1 MAPSPFKAIIFDM
14 DGVLVDSEPRHQQAF
29 REVFQELGYGS
40 THGMVFDDYLGK
52 SDLVL
57 WKDFIAKHQPSQSLE
72 ELLQWRQER
81 LIQIVETEQ
90 PLFPGVPELLE
101 ALHARLPL
109 ALASGSLHPVI
120 NAVLA
125 IQNIRRFFSSIVSS
139 SDVER
144 GKPAPDIFLRTA
156 QALKIAPDSICVIE
170 DSEAGVEAGLAS
182 GMHVVAI
189 TNSLPRERL
198 TKAHHVV
205 DRYQEIADYL
215 GVTPGLAPG

>member
-156 QALKIAPDSICVIE
+156 QALKIAPGSICVIE

>member
-72 ELLQWRQER
+72 ALLQWRQER

-101 ALHARLPL
+101 ALHA
-109 ALASGSLHPVI
+109 
-120 NAVLA
+120 
-125 IQNIRRFFSSIVSS
+125 
-139 SDVER
+139 
-144 GKPAPDIFLRTA
+144 
-156 QALKIAPDSICVIE
+156 
-170 DSEAGVEAGLAS
+170 
-182 GMHVVAI
+182 
-189 TNSLPRERL
+189 
-198 TKAHHVV
+198 
-205 DRYQEIADYL
+205 
-215 GVTPGLAPG
+215 

>member
-72 ELLQWRQER
+72 ALLQWRQER

-101 ALHARLPL
+101 ALHAKLPL

-125 IQNIRRFFSSIVSS
+125 IQDIRRFFSSIISS
-139 SDVER
+139 IDVER
-144 GKPAPDIFLRTA
+144 GKPALDIFLRTA
-156 QALKIAPDSICVIE
+156 QALKIAPASICVIE

-215 GVTPGLAPG
+215 GVASGVVPG